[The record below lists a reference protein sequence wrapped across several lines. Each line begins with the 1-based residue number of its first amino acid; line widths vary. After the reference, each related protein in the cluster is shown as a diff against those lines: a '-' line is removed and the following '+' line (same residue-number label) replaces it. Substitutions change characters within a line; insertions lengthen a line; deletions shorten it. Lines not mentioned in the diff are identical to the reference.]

1 MENHQSMT
9 SQVRKRQRYVR
20 RAWLESPAGPVKP
33 TDGLT
38 ATSVKDE
45 KSNALASLVAGNV

>member
-1 MENHQSMT
+1 MT